1 MKGIKIIKENAND
14 VRKLLITNNQLNV
27 ESKVDKDENN
37 VYFPLIDNYDENI
50 LNEIKEK
57 YPLSV
62 IDYDFPETKHRVK
75 NFMEYLDNRIPED
88 KVEEIKKSFDVIG
101 DIVIL
106 EIPPELED
114 EKYIIG
120 DAVLKFTKRRSVYYK
135 KSKVHGV
142 RRTRDLEY
150 IAGVDNLETIHKE
163 YGLRFK
169 LNPSTVYFSPRLAT
183 ERSRIVSQV
192 NENEIII
199 DFFAG
204 IGSFPISIAHKKFA
218 KIYSVDINP
227 EAYKYVNENIRMNKL
242 IGEVIPIE
250 GDIRE
255 VIKNLPKADR
265 IIMNLPGTAKDFL
278 PLAVN
283 HLNKG
288 GILNYYEFASDED
301 VVIKHVKEAAN
312 PRKTEVLDIRKVKS
326 QSPKVWHIGLD
337 IKINEW
343 PTKF

>member
-1 MKGIKIIKENAND
+1 MKGIKIIKENANN
-14 VRKLLITNNQLNV
+14 VRKLLIKKEQLNV
-27 ESKVDKDENN
+27 ESKVDKDEIN
-37 VYFPLIDNYDENI
+37 VYFPLIENYDETI
-50 LNEIKEK
+50 LDEIKEK
-57 YPLSV
+57 YPITIV
-62 IDYDFPETKHRVK
+62 DYDFPETKHRIK
-75 NFMEYLDNRIPED
+75 NFMEYLDKKIPED

-120 DAVLKFTKRRSVYYK
+120 EAVLKFTKRRSVYYK
-135 KSKVHGV
+135 KSKVQGV
-142 RRTRDLEY
+142 TRTRELEH
-150 IAGVDNLETIHKE
+150 IAGIDELETIHKE
-163 YGLRFK
+163 FGLRFK

-183 ERSRIVSQV
+183 ERSRIVNQV
-192 NENEIII
+192 KENETII

-204 IGSFPISIAHKKFA
+204 IGSFPISIAHKKNA

-255 VIKNLPKADR
+255 VIKTLPKADR
-265 IIMNLPGTAKDFL
+265 IIMNLPGTAKEFL
-278 PLAVN
+278 PLAVE
-283 HLNKG
+283 HLNNG
-288 GILNYYEFASDED
+288 GILNYYEFANNEN
-301 VVIKHVKEAAN
+301 VVIEHVNEVAN
-312 PRKTEVLDIRKVKS
+312 SRKTEVLDIRKVKS

-337 IKINEW
+337 MKIY
-343 PTKF
+343 